1 VRGGKVQSIDLEEI
15 RALEK
20 KPAPLLTPVRHG
32 PLQGVRILSSGI
44 LIAQPF
50 AAQLAALWGAEVIH
64 LERPGGDTYRYSPP
78 FIEKGG
84 RKVNVWWAQD
94 RRNVLSIVVDLRH
107 EKGKEIF
114 LKLVR
119 QSDIWM
125 ESSRPGTYSKLG
137 LSDEVLHEVNPR
149 LVIVHVSGFGQF
161 GHEDYLGLPAY
172 DAVAAAYSAWMSF
185 NGFPDSPPYK
195 PFPYTGD
202 YITSLT
208 ALSSALA
215 GYIYS
220 QKTGKGVVIDVAQFE
235 AIANLYGG
243 LWLQFAELGILPQR
257 TGNKDI
263 YFQPYDIFETAD
275 GDHVF
280 IGALGYDLF
289 KRLCDAIGLNFEE
302 WKDVHYAHEAMHTEK
317 GRKFDE
323 YLRKWV
329 KERSTKEVIETM
341 KKYAVPCMKVYTLKD
356 AVEDPHYNAR
366 GNFVEWKDETLQQ
379 NVKGWGIV
387 PKFIMEE
394 KPTIWRGAP
403 RLGQD
408 TRAVL
413 RHLLD
418 YRDEEIEQLLREK
431 VVFGE

>member
-1 VRGGKVQSIDLEEI
+1 VGVKLTQIDLAKFQ
-15 RALEK
+15 ALNK
-20 KPAPLLTPVRHG
+20 KPAPFLVPLRHG
-32 PLQGVRILSSGI
+32 PLQGVRVLSSGI

-50 AAQLAALWGAEVIH
+50 AAHLAALWGAEVIH

-78 FIEKGG
+78 FIEREGK
-84 RKVNVWWAQD
+84 KVNVWWAQD
-94 RRNVLSIVVDLRH
+94 RTNVLSIVVDLRTD
-107 EKGKEIF
+107 KGREIF
-114 LKLVR
+114 LKLIK

-125 ESSRPGTYSKLG
+125 ESSRPGTYEKLG
-137 LSDEVLHEVNPR
+137 LTDELLLKVNPE

-161 GHEDYLGLPAY
+161 GHPDYLGLPAY
-172 DAVAAAYSAWMSF
+172 DAVAAAYSAWMSI

-202 YITSLT
+202 YITALT
-208 ALSSALA
+208 ALASALA
-215 GYIYS
+215 GYIYAK
-220 QKTGKGVVIDVAQFE
+220 KTGKGLVIDVAQFE
-235 AIANLYGG
+235 AIANLFGG
-243 LWLQFAELGILPQR
+243 LWLQYTQLGILPRR

-275 GDHVF
+275 GDYVF

-317 GRKFDE
+317 GRRFDE

-329 KERSTKEVIETM
+329 KQRSTKEVIETM

-366 GNFVEWKDETLQQ
+366 ENFVEWVDESLGDKI
-379 NVKGWGIV
+379 KGWGIV
-387 PKFIMEE
+387 PKFLMDS
-394 KPTIWRGAP
+394 KPKIWRGSP

-413 RHLLD
+413 KYLLD
-418 YRDEEIEQLLREK
+418 YTEDEINKLIEERI
-431 VVFGE
+431 VYGE